1 MNYEYLLHEVVNKIK
16 ESRIL
21 YIILLISLHTS
32 SDKNAIDQQVLVMV
46 IQENSNKAY
55 PSIKAHYQGTLEYS
69 IIRK

>member
-32 SDKNAIDQQVLVMV
+32 SDKNALDQQVLVMV